1 MRTVEKKSRVGRPSK
16 KTPAVVAA
24 VCERLA
30 AGETLSAI
38 CRDPGMPARSVVN
51 RWIATDEAVSGQ
63 VAKARQA
70 GFDAIAEEALR
81 IADTPH
87 MGETVEEDED
97 GKRRV
102 KTGDMT
108 AHRRLQV
115 WTRLQLLK
123 SWDPKRY
130 GERVQQDVTV
140 SDSLAERLARARERD
155 G

>member
-1 MRTVEKKSRVGRPSK
+1 MRTVEKKSRGGRPSK
-16 KTPAVVAA
+16 KTLAVVAA

-38 CRDPGMPARSVVN
+38 CREPGMPGRRTVIEWTE
-51 RWIATDEAVSGQ
+51 RDDAVSAQ

-108 AHRRLQV
+108 AHRKLQV

-130 GERVQQDVTV
+130 GDRVQQDVMV